1 MQEIKVLIFRKVRD
15 GIFRHTI
22 SQTTG
27 KIYSTYRDG
36 RDFLTREDIAGLMD
50 YAKTQCRLAEVSFD
64 SIKIPSSFLITQ
76 DRLVDNHQ
84 SRALTI
90 VIDRETGIM
99 GWSFCHE
106 GDQFSREAGVLIAAN
121 RLANQLQVRGKR
133 VWFTDTNT
141 GESSLL
147 VEADDL
153 ADPPISWVLRDKYG
167 IGTQRK
173 GK

>member
-15 GIFRHTI
+15 GIFRHVI
-22 SQTTG
+22 DATTG
-27 KIYSTYRDG
+27 KITRTYRDG
-36 RDFLTREDIAGLMD
+36 QDFITREDVAGLMG
-50 YAKTQCRLAEVSFD
+50 YAKTKCRLAEVSFEP
-64 SIKIPSSFLITQ
+64 IIPTSFLFAQ
-76 DRLVDNHQ
+76 DRLVDNRQ